1 MASQTAMG
9 FGDTSPGRG
18 TTGHRPNRR
27 DGAGRAAG
35 LDGGTQGGGD
45 FGGGKD
51 LREHDTQE
59 AVFFRRDDGQRTIV
73 MVEDVRQVKCQ
84 FRPCLDRVGVIRERP
99 ELHDILP
106 TAGPV
111 EGRDGWRLLTVP
123 LITCARSP

>member
-9 FGDTSPGRG
+9 FASRRPGG
-18 TTGHRPNRR
+18 ALP
-27 DGAGRAAG
+27 GAGRAAG
-35 LDGGTQGGGD
+35 LDRRTQGGGD

-59 AVFFRRDDGQRTIV
+59 AVFFRRDDGQRAIV
-73 MVEDVRQVKCQ
+73 IAEDVRQVEGQ
-84 FRPCLDRVGVIRERP
+84 FRLCLDRVGVIRERP

-106 TAGPV
+106 TAGQV

>member
-1 MASQTAMG
+1 MRVTAA
-9 FGDTSPGRG
+9 R
-18 TTGHRPNRR
+18 RPNRR

-35 LDGGTQGGGD
+35 LDGYTQGGGG
-45 FGGGKD
+45 FGGGKG
-51 LREHDTQE
+51 LREHDAQE
-59 AVFFRRDDGQRTIV
+59 AVFFRRDDGQRAIV
-73 MVEDVRQVKCQ
+73 MVEDVRQVECQ

-106 TAGPV
+106 PAGPV